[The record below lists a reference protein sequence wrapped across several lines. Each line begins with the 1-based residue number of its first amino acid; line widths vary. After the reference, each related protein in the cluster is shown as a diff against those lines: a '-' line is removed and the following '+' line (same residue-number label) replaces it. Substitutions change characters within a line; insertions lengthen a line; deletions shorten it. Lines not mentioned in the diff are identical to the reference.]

1 MSNTNI
7 TKYTHTHTCCLTG
20 GEVVGELVEKELLL
34 LQEEK
39 LLKVCL
45 ELRVEWRS
53 GGRS

>member
-1 MSNTNI
+1 M
-7 TKYTHTHTCCLTG
+7 
-20 GEVVGELVEKELLL
+20 GELVEKELLL

-39 LLKVCL
+39 LLEVRL